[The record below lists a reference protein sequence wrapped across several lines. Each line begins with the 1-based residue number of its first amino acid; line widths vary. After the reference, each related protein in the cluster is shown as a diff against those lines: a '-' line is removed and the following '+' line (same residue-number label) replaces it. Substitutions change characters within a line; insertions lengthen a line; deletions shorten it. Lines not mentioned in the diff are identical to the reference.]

1 MDPTQQFPNVLPWQH
16 ATGATTRKYARKKQW
31 VEKTTLFPKL
41 MHHVKG
47 NLGKGVPVEGQAKWV
62 QHVEALETNV
72 VKLRL

>member
-1 MDPTQQFPNVLPWQH
+1 
-16 ATGATTRKYARKKQW
+16 
-31 VEKTTLFPKL
+31 